1 MKNRIKL
8 FGLAAII
15 LSLSMPM
22 EAADKLS
29 GTPIGSTSVDYST
42 GTESTTVNTVANAFD
57 GKLDTFFASYVR
69 SYTWVGLDLGEK
81 HVITRVGWSPRDDW
95 QGEGRVK
102 LAMFEGANSPDFID
116 AVPLYLTTEKGKIG
130 QMSYADVDCSRGFR
144 YVRYVGPNDARCNVA
159 EVEFYGEKGV
169 GDDSKLHQ
177 ITNLPTV
184 IINTVN
190 AEEPYDKEHDI
201 VSNIIIISENGT
213 NVLEAPG
220 ESRLRGNNS
229 MTHPKKPYR
238 IKFDKKQR
246 PLDAPAKA
254 KKWTLI
260 NNYGDKTLMRN
271 MIAFEVARQVG
282 MEYVS
287 YIRPVDVILNGE
299 YKGCYQLCDQ
309 IEVGDGR
316 VPVTEMEETDISGD
330 ELTGGYLIEVDA
342 YASGEISWFQSS
354 RGIPV
359 TIKSPD
365 DDKITSEQTNY
376 IKSYFNK
383 LENAVYSV
391 KYDSPTTGYRTLLDI
406 NSFLQHFIVGE
417 VSGNTD
423 TYWSTYMYKKRN
435 DPKFYVGPVWDFD
448 LAFENDNRTYPINN
462 KTCYI
467 YQWVNSSSA
476 GTMEVL
482 VERIVVNDTR
492 TAGDLLEMW
501 SATRSNGMSGESLC
515 DFVDKWAAEMD
526 ASQRLNFMRWDILNT
541 KVHQNPQAS
550 GSYEGEVAWVKNYL
564 RERIAWL
571 DNKIGYD
578 PSSVE
583 KIGIET
589 EELSLSEVAEW
600 RVYNVGGQEVYS
612 VDGELSTTSLL
623 PGIYIVKGVAADNR
637 SVTTKIVVK

>member
-159 EVEFYGEKGV
+159 EVEFYGEKGE

-383 LENAVYSV
+383 LENAAYSV

-476 GTMEVL
+476 GTMDVL

>member
-1 MKNRIKL
+1 MKNRIRL

-29 GTPIGSTSVDYST
+29 GKPIGSTSVDYST
-42 GTESTTVNTVANAFD
+42 GEESTTVNTVANAFD
-57 GKLDTFFASYVR
+57 GKLDTYFASYVR

-159 EVEFYGEKGV
+159 EVEFYGEKGE

-238 IKFDKKQR
+238 IKFDKKQQ

-365 DDKITSEQTNY
+365 DDKITAEQKSY

-383 LENAVYSV
+383 LENAAYSV
-391 KYDSPTTGYRTLLDI
+391 KYDSPTTGYRTMLDI
-406 NSFLQHFIVGE
+406 TSFLQHFIVGE

-476 GTMEVL
+476 GTMDVL

-501 SATRSNGMSGESLC
+501 STTRSNGLSGESLC

-541 KVHQNPQAS
+541 KVHENPQAS

-564 RERIAWL
+564 RERIAWM

-578 PSSVE
+578 PSSVGN
-583 KIGIET
+583 IGIET

>member
-8 FGLAAII
+8 FGLAAIM

-42 GTESTTVNTVANAFD
+42 GAESTTVNTVANAFD

-159 EVEFYGEKGV
+159 EVEFYGEKGE

-342 YASGEISWFQSS
+342 YASSEISWFQSS

-383 LENAVYSV
+383 LENAAYSV

-501 SATRSNGMSGESLC
+501 STTRSNGLSGESLC
-515 DFVDKWAAEMD
+515 DFVDKWAEEMD

-550 GSYEGEVAWVKNYL
+550 GSYEGEVAWVKNYI
-564 RERIAWL
+564 RERIAWM

-578 PSSVE
+578 PSSVGN
-583 KIGIET
+583 IGIET
-589 EELSLSEVAEW
+589 EGLSLSEVAEW